1 MKKIS
6 LNLSRNSLLT
16 IYKTFIRSILDY
28 ADIIYEKRLKESFED
43 KLEIFQYNAALVIT
57 GAIKGTLRDRINRE
71 LDLESLAERKLS
83 NKIFF
88 FREKMVFY
96 LYIYSHLSV
105 TVVKEFMKQD
115 QQIKRTLDNFLQ
127 EQKCLFESFF
137 FPYCIKEWNNFIEE
151 LLKTESTLQ
160 FKTKILSSIKPKE
173 NSIFKI
179 HDIDG
184 IKLLSP
190 IRLHFSYLNEH
201 KCWHNFRATIDPMC
215 SCGLEPETPL
225 HYFLH

>member
-1 MKKIS
+1 MKKIF

-16 IYKTFIRSILDY
+16 IYKTFIKSFFDY

-105 TVVKEFMKQD
+105 TVVKKFIKED

-127 EQKCLFESFF
+127 EKNIYLSHSF
-137 FPYCIKEWNNFIEE
+137 YLIA
-151 LLKTESTLQ
+151 LRS
-160 FKTKILSSIKPKE
+160 
-173 NSIFKI
+173 
-179 HDIDG
+179 G
-184 IKLLSP
+184 INLV
-190 IRLHFSYLNEH
+190 RRF
-201 KCWHNFRATIDPMC
+201 
-215 SCGLEPETPL
+215 
-225 HYFLH
+225 